1 MNKKTL
7 KFSKNEERSRKKNK
21 ETQERKKERNK
32 DRKKEK
38 KNERRKEKRGG
49 KGRKKEIR
57 KKERKDENKRKGRKE
72 LKFCHIVTLMVSK
85 VLQTSDVVSC
95 YTCTAFIQVRRFDA
109 VG

>member
-7 KFSKNEERSRKKNK
+7 KFSKNEERSRKNK
-21 ETQERKKERNK
+21 ETQERKKQRQKE
-32 DRKKEK
+32 RKKERK
-38 KNERRKEKRGG
+38 KEGKKGG